1 VTVFDFFQVISVAWL
16 SLGNRESKTNSR
28 PQNHRKLPKKEINMK
43 LNKLLILGLALIL
56 AGCGH
61 GFEGEY
67 TEHVGSSVEFL
78 NAFAQVA
85 GEKTVVIG
93 PDYIDSDGLRTE
105 YKDIFVRESGS
116 QKYLILQK
124 PDDSEEAWKVED
136 NDTLIRSGGLVS
148 ITLKR
153 IKP

>member
-1 VTVFDFFQVISVAWL
+1 
-16 SLGNRESKTNSR
+16 
-28 PQNHRKLPKKEINMK
+28 
-43 LNKLLILGLALIL
+43 
-56 AGCGH
+56 
-61 GFEGEY
+61 
-67 TEHVGSSVEFL
+67 
-78 NAFAQVA
+78 
-85 GEKTVVIG
+85 
-93 PDYIDSDGLRTE
+93 
-105 YKDIFVRESGS
+105 VRESGS